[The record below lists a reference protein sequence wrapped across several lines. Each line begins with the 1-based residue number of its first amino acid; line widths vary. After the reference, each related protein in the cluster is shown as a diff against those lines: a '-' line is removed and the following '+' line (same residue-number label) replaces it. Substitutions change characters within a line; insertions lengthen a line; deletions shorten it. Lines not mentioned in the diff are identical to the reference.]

1 MEVWSDHFCLV
12 WLPNLF
18 PAWLST
24 VFRSSKTTV
33 NCYYSICGVKKL
45 PWKVNRV
52 CLKLTSPSKRPGS
65 AQSCT
70 RQMDLFSPWLAILAH
85 SVSWNL
91 LSRNKKQ
98 GSVEWKK
105 KIGHIC
111 EEWWTTFNNKRV
123 NSMFQGNVSVQ
134 VFNVRKTIEEWQP
147 SHRGRYIAAIIHHL
161 II

>member
-1 MEVWSDHFCLV
+1 M
-12 WLPNLF
+12 
-18 PAWLST
+18 
-24 VFRSSKTTV
+24 
-33 NCYYSICGVKKL
+33 
-45 PWKVNRV
+45 
-52 CLKLTSPSKRPGS
+52 TSPSKRPGS

-98 GSVEWKK
+98 GSVEWKRK
-105 KIGHIC
+105 LV
-111 EEWWTTFNNKRV
+111 TFVKNDEQQLNERV
-123 NSMFQGNVSVQ
+123 KSMLKGNVSVQ

-161 II
+161 IL